1 MIGELYVRTRALIR
15 RELGAP
21 EPQPACILDGADL
34 QPLVSGRVQPHT
46 HTHTHTCARGRWG
59 SCAAFAVAKHPCR
72 LSLRLEI
79 LGALI
84 TFSAAIFAV
93 IKKGEIDSGPAVVT
107 AGLRERASMG

>member
-21 EPQPACILDGADL
+21 EPQPACVLDGADL
-34 QPLVSGRVQPHT
+34 QPLVSGRVQP
-46 HTHTHTCARGRWG
+46 HTHTCARGRWG
-59 SCAAFAVAKHPCR
+59 SCAAFAVAKHLNR

-93 IKKGEIDSGPAVVT
+93 IKKGEIDSGTAVVT